1 MTNEPQIELQ
11 FHYQSAIELINH
23 VVSQPDIPPENIEG
37 IHRARTLRETP
48 REKRAHR
55 FRTGSAK
62 LEN

>member
-1 MTNEPQIELQ
+1 MTNKPQIQLQ
-11 FHYQSAIELINH
+11 FHYQSAIQLINH
-23 VVSQPDIPPENIEG
+23 VVSQPDIPPENVKR
-37 IHRARTLRETP
+37 IHRTQTLGETP